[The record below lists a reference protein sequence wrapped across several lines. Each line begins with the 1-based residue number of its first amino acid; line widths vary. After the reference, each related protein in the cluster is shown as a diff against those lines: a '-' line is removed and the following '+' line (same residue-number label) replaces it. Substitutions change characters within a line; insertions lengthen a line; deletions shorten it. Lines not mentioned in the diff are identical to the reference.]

1 MEEAEDEATENTTS
15 TTTTGTPPPPPPAMM
30 MIPTFANARN
40 RALDEAIAEHAEQVL
55 KREKDAC
62 RHANR
67 AYLMKQHQ
75 KDVGK
80 ALGRLEIHLQE
91 YSRLKEN
98 EKERLANARLEK
110 VRTERERKKRES
122 AIEEEKELQIHLKK
136 RITHGRFALEQLNEE
151 HERQTRNAD
160 VWEKRREVVN
170 AFEHRAEER
179 DHFMEKQERE
189 HEKCFGELSKK
200 LRVAMENFE
209 SADVERLAEIASR
222 KGLTRDLREAMDTRK
237 ALFDRLRDAE
247 LGLERR
253 EKEKRA
259 AVESKAN
266 AELVLNES
274 KRRLTEDI
282 QPKRLEHEKRR
293 KTSEG
298 ECEKTK
304 RMHTK
309 SEDTREMEKNKLKE
323 TKKQWEYQKRALKQ
337 ASDVA
342 HLANEKL
349 SLTKQTLRD
358 HAKRLEAQ
366 KESHIETLTQRS
378 KEERKKQTATEKQA
392 DLEVKRKEFE
402 KILKTATKAHDMA
415 ERDAT
420 RAREEAN
427 EKSRKLQ
434 TMKAFRAGAHSQKQN
449 AEELLKQNTEAEK
462 RTNETILQ
470 HAFRVN
476 CLRRKFERKEGVL
489 PEAGVSSEQF
499 EMLQKKVR
507 KLEETVSEAKKEHD
521 GLLSAEKAVEETLNK
536 ARLSARESACERDRF
551 EKDCL
556 ANAKIE
562 ATAAERWSN
571 AAEDS
576 RDDALVELH
585 ILKQH
590 CGKEA
595 NKLLEKDD
603 SCDRLFANG
612 LTLKDSFRE
621 ELASCER
628 ERKEV
633 VNVKLKE
640 ILKEKSMLVK
650 VANQTEL
657 ERDNA
662 KSRYEKV
669 LLVAPYSSETNAR
682 VVEDDGDGG
691 DSQQQRRR
699 REAMHETAQQSI
711 LKEQA
716 RIKELN
722 ARLFRTKRDTDRL
735 SAAIEDVEKSNLA
748 LMHRI
753 RGKSLEKS
761 PDALKREQKVKEAKE
776 TQKGAESRLRDAVR
790 AHDGLDQELRALEDA
805 LEKIQSHALRSAKK
819 NYERAIESERGKKE
833 RLDRASNIE
842 KKLLTSL
849 RSLAKSSAK
858 KADLVFASEAKIKTM
873 ETRTDVRDAVRVLRN
888 AISSS
893 SSLFSSSSSKK
904 TKTKKQEES
913 TSQPAYTNKH
923 LAVQAVL
930 NAAVPAREGTSF
942 ASSLKWSGKYDDDQS
957 SLHSSESFLLQ
968 RV

>member
-1 MEEAEDEATENTTS
+1 
-15 TTTTGTPPPPPPAMM
+15 
-30 MIPTFANARN
+30 
-40 RALDEAIAEHAEQVL
+40 
-55 KREKDAC
+55 
-62 RHANR
+62 
-67 AYLMKQHQ
+67 
-75 KDVGK
+75 
-80 ALGRLEIHLQE
+80 
-91 YSRLKEN
+91 
-98 EKERLANARLEK
+98 LA
-110 VRTERERKKRES
+110 
-122 AIEEEKELQIHLKK
+122 
-136 RITHGRFALEQLNEE
+136 
-151 HERQTRNAD
+151 
-160 VWEKRREVVN
+160 
-170 AFEHRAEER
+170 
-179 DHFMEKQERE
+179 
-189 HEKCFGELSKK
+189 
-200 LRVAMENFE
+200 
-209 SADVERLAEIASR
+209 
-222 KGLTRDLREAMDTRK
+222 
-237 ALFDRLRDAE
+237 
-247 LGLERR
+247 
-253 EKEKRA
+253 
-259 AVESKAN
+259 
-266 AELVLNES
+266 
-274 KRRLTEDI
+274 
-282 QPKRLEHEKRR
+282 
-293 KTSEG
+293 
-298 ECEKTK
+298 
-304 RMHTK
+304 
-309 SEDTREMEKNKLKE
+309 
-323 TKKQWEYQKRALKQ
+323 
-337 ASDVA
+337 
-342 HLANEKL
+342 
-349 SLTKQTLRD
+349 
-358 HAKRLEAQ
+358 
-366 KESHIETLTQRS
+366 
-378 KEERKKQTATEKQA
+378 
-392 DLEVKRKEFE
+392 
-402 KILKTATKAHDMA
+402 
-415 ERDAT
+415 
-420 RAREEAN
+420 
-427 EKSRKLQ
+427 
-434 TMKAFRAGAHSQKQN
+434 
-449 AEELLKQNTEAEK
+449 
-462 RTNETILQ
+462 
-470 HAFRVN
+470 
-476 CLRRKFERKEGVL
+476 
-489 PEAGVSSEQF
+489 
-499 EMLQKKVR
+499 
-507 KLEETVSEAKKEHD
+507 
-521 GLLSAEKAVEETLNK
+521 
-536 ARLSARESACERDRF
+536 
-551 EKDCL
+551 
-556 ANAKIE
+556 
-562 ATAAERWSN
+562 
-571 AAEDS
+571 
-576 RDDALVELH
+576 
-585 ILKQH
+585 
-590 CGKEA
+590 
-595 NKLLEKDD
+595 KDD
-603 SCDRLFANG
+603 SCDRLFANE

-650 VANQTEL
+650 VANQTEM

-669 LLVAPYSSETNAR
+669 LLVAPYSSETNAH
-682 VVEDDGDGG
+682 VVEDDGDCG

-893 SSLFSSSSSKK
+893 SSSKK

-913 TSQPAYTNKH
+913 TSPPAYTNKH

-942 ASSLKWSGKYDDDQS
+942 ASSLKWSGKWSDNDDQS

>member
-1 MEEAEDEATENTTS
+1 M
-15 TTTTGTPPPPPPAMM
+15 
-30 MIPTFANARN
+30 
-40 RALDEAIAEHAEQVL
+40 
-55 KREKDAC
+55 
-62 RHANR
+62 
-67 AYLMKQHQ
+67 
-75 KDVGK
+75 
-80 ALGRLEIHLQE
+80 
-91 YSRLKEN
+91 
-98 EKERLANARLEK
+98 
-110 VRTERERKKRES
+110 
-122 AIEEEKELQIHLKK
+122 
-136 RITHGRFALEQLNEE
+136 
-151 HERQTRNAD
+151 
-160 VWEKRREVVN
+160 
-170 AFEHRAEER
+170 
-179 DHFMEKQERE
+179 
-189 HEKCFGELSKK
+189 
-200 LRVAMENFE
+200 
-209 SADVERLAEIASR
+209 
-222 KGLTRDLREAMDTRK
+222 
-237 ALFDRLRDAE
+237 
-247 LGLERR
+247 
-253 EKEKRA
+253 
-259 AVESKAN
+259 
-266 AELVLNES
+266 
-274 KRRLTEDI
+274 
-282 QPKRLEHEKRR
+282 
-293 KTSEG
+293 
-298 ECEKTK
+298 
-304 RMHTK
+304 
-309 SEDTREMEKNKLKE
+309 
-323 TKKQWEYQKRALKQ
+323 
-337 ASDVA
+337 
-342 HLANEKL
+342 
-349 SLTKQTLRD
+349 
-358 HAKRLEAQ
+358 
-366 KESHIETLTQRS
+366 
-378 KEERKKQTATEKQA
+378 
-392 DLEVKRKEFE
+392 
-402 KILKTATKAHDMA
+402 
-415 ERDAT
+415 
-420 RAREEAN
+420 
-427 EKSRKLQ
+427 
-434 TMKAFRAGAHSQKQN
+434 
-449 AEELLKQNTEAEK
+449 
-462 RTNETILQ
+462 
-470 HAFRVN
+470 
-476 CLRRKFERKEGVL
+476 
-489 PEAGVSSEQF
+489 
-499 EMLQKKVR
+499 
-507 KLEETVSEAKKEHD
+507 
-521 GLLSAEKAVEETLNK
+521 
-536 ARLSARESACERDRF
+536 
-551 EKDCL
+551 
-556 ANAKIE
+556 
-562 ATAAERWSN
+562 
-571 AAEDS
+571 
-576 RDDALVELH
+576 
-585 ILKQH
+585 
-590 CGKEA
+590 
-595 NKLLEKDD
+595 
-603 SCDRLFANG
+603 
-612 LTLKDSFRE
+612 
-621 ELASCER
+621 
-628 ERKEV
+628 
-633 VNVKLKE
+633 KLKE

-893 SSLFSSSSSKK
+893 SSLPSSSSSKK

-913 TSQPAYTNKH
+913 TSPPAYTNKH

>member
-1 MEEAEDEATENTTS
+1 MMEEAEDEATENTTS
-15 TTTTGTPPPPPPAMM
+15 TTTTGTPPPPPAMM

-136 RITHGRFALEQLNEE
+136 RITHERFALEQLNEE
-151 HERQTRNAD
+151 HERQKRNAD

-259 AVESKAN
+259 AVESKGN

-392 DLEVKRKEFE
+392 GLEVKRKEF
-402 KILKTATKAHDMA
+402 LKTATKAHDMA

-556 ANAKIE
+556 ANAKSE

-603 SCDRLFANG
+603 SCDRLFANE

-669 LLVAPYSSETNAR
+669 LLVAPYPSETNAR

-776 TQKGAESRLRDAVR
+776 TQKGAESRLRDAK
-790 AHDGLDQELRALEDA
+790 
-805 LEKIQSHALRSAKK
+805 KIQSHALRSAKK

-842 KKLLTSL
+842 KKLLSSL

-893 SSLFSSSSSKK
+893 SSLPSSSSKK

-913 TSQPAYTNKH
+913 TSPPAYTNKH